1 MKPFDLTTLGG
12 RIAFARKAQKLTQAE
27 LAKLAGI
34 GQSSIALLESGST
47 KAPLRALEL
56 AQALQ
61 VSLEWLLH
69 GESPTPASL
78 GESAPHPTQDSKLDS
93 LAARLAF
100 RREQCGLTQAQL
112 AAKSGLSQA
121 TIGNLETG
129 RNKGTKRILELALAL
144 HITPEWLI
152 HGGSLNAAKGD
163 ALRRDLDVPTSE
175 QCLEQ
180 AMQRLLGMQV
190 VPADSVNPGRVVLP
204 SALVRLPII
213 DWFDQALATPQQAH
227 LRHLSRGDFPSP
239 FKQSPSSFWMRVP
252 TDVMSPEYHEN
263 DLILVDPELI
273 ARNSDDIVVREANG
287 TPEFGRLRQTF
298 DERYIEI
305 LNPLYPTRI
314 KRLEES
320 SLVVGV
326 VNGMVR
332 QPRARD

>member
-12 RIAFARKAQKLTQAE
+12 RIAFARKAKKLTQAE

-47 KAPLRALEL
+47 KAPQRALEL
-56 AQALQ
+56 AQALE
-61 VSLEWLLH
+61 VSMEWLLH
-69 GESPTPASL
+69 GESPTPANSS
-78 GESAPHPTQDSKLDS
+78 ESATPPTQDSKLAS
-93 LAARLAF
+93 LATRLAF

-112 AAKSGLSQA
+112 ADKSGLSQA

-144 HITPEWLI
+144 HVTPEWLL
-152 HGGSLNAAKGD
+152 HGGNLNEAKKN
-163 ALRRDLDVPTSE
+163 ALGLDLGVPSSE
-175 QCLEQ
+175 QRLEQ
-180 AMQRLLGMQV
+180 AMQRLLSMQV
-190 VPADSVNPGRVVLP
+190 APVENEGRGKASPINTSVK
-204 SALVRLPII
+204 LPII

-227 LRHLSRGDFPSP
+227 LSHESRGAFSCP

-252 TDVMSPEYHEN
+252 TDVMSPEYQEN
-263 DLILVDPELI
+263 DLILIDPELI
-273 ARNSDDIVVREANG
+273 ARNSDDVVVRDANG

-298 DERYIEI
+298 DGRYIEI
-305 LNPLYPTRI
+305 LNPLYPVRM
-314 KRLEES
+314 KRLEEGS
-320 SLVVGV
+320 MVVGV

>member
-1 MKPFDLTTLGG
+1 MKPFDLATLGG

-47 KAPLRALEL
+47 KTPQRGLEI

-69 GESPTPASL
+69 GESPIPSTLSEL
-78 GESAPHPTQDSKLDS
+78 APPPTQDLKLGS

-152 HGGSLNAAKGD
+152 HGGSLNAAKGN
-163 ALRRDLDVPTSE
+163 ALRRDLGVPTSE
-175 QCLEQ
+175 QRLEQ
-180 AMQRLLGMQV
+180 AMQRLLSMQA
-190 VPADSVNPGRVVLP
+190 VPAAPPERAVPTST
-204 SALVRLPII
+204 SMKLPII
-213 DWFDQALATPQQAH
+213 DWFDHALATPQHAH
-227 LRHLSRGDFPSP
+227 LSHESRGGFPSP
-239 FKQSPSSFWMRVP
+239 FEQSPSSFWMRVP
-252 TDVMSPEYHEN
+252 TDVMSPQYQEN

-273 ARNSDDIVVREANG
+273 ARNSDDIVVRDANG

-298 DERYIEI
+298 DGRYIEI
-305 LNPLYPTRI
+305 LNPLYPTRM
-314 KRLEES
+314 KQLEED

>member
-12 RIAFARKAQKLTQAE
+12 RIAFARKTQKLTQAE

-47 KAPLRALEL
+47 KAPQRALEL

-69 GESPTPASL
+69 GESPPTSNSSKLTPDL
-78 GESAPHPTQDSKLDS
+78 IQDSKLTS
-93 LAARLAF
+93 LAVRLAF

-112 AAKSGLSQA
+112 ADKSGLSQA

-144 HITPEWLI
+144 HITPEWLL
-152 HGGSLNAAKGD
+152 HGGNLNAAKGN
-163 ALRRDLDVPTSE
+163 ALRRDLAVPTSE
-175 QCLEQ
+175 QRLERE
-180 AMQRLLGMQV
+180 MQRLLSMQV
-190 VPADSVNPGRVVLP
+190 IPVETKSPRNALPANAPLT
-204 SALVRLPII
+204 LPII
-213 DWFDQALATPQQAH
+213 DWFDQALATPLQTYLSH
-227 LRHLSRGDFPSP
+227 ESRGSFPSP

-252 TDVMSPEYHEN
+252 TDVMSPEYQEN
-263 DLILVDPELI
+263 DLILVDPELL
-273 ARNSDDIVVREANG
+273 ARNNDDIVVRDTNG

-298 DERYIEI
+298 DGRYIEI
-305 LNPLYPTRI
+305 LNPLYPVRM
-314 KRLEES
+314 KRLEKGS
-320 SLVVGV
+320 VVVGV

>member
-1 MKPFDLTTLGG
+1 MKPFDLATLGG

-34 GQSSIALLESGST
+34 GQSSIALLEGGST
-47 KAPLRALEL
+47 KTPQRALEL

-78 GESAPHPTQDSKLDS
+78 SESALHPIQDSKLDS

-152 HGGSLNAAKGD
+152 HGGSLNAAKGN
-163 ALRRDLDVPTSE
+163 ALRRDLGVPTSE
-175 QCLEQ
+175 QRLEQ

-190 VPADSVNPGRVVLP
+190 PADNVSPGRAVPP
-204 SALVRLPII
+204 STSVKLPII
-213 DWFDQALATPQQAH
+213 DWFDQALATPHQAH
-227 LRHLSRGDFPSP
+227 LSHESRGVFSSP
-239 FKQSPSSFWMRVP
+239 FKQSSSSFWMRVP
-252 TDVMSPEYHEN
+252 TDVMSPEYQEN
-263 DLILVDPELI
+263 DLILVDPELM
-273 ARNSDDIVVREANG
+273 ARNSDDIVVRDANG

-298 DERYIEI
+298 DGSYIEI
-305 LNPLYPTRI
+305 LNPLYPTRM
-314 KRLEES
+314 KRLEEG

>member
-1 MKPFDLTTLGG
+1 MKPFDLATLGG

-47 KAPLRALEL
+47 KTPQRALEL

-69 GESPTPASL
+69 GESPTPTSL
-78 GESAPHPTQDSKLDS
+78 SGSALHPTQDSKLDS

-152 HGGSLNAAKGD
+152 HGGSLNAAKGN

-175 QCLEQ
+175 QRLEQ
-180 AMQRLLGMQV
+180 MMQRLLSMQV
-190 VPADSVNPGRVVLP
+190 VPTDSVSPGRAVTTSTSVK
-204 SALVRLPII
+204 LPII
-213 DWFDQALATPQQAH
+213 DWLDQTLATPHQAH
-227 LRHLSRGDFPSP
+227 LSHESRGVFSSP

-252 TDVMSPEYHEN
+252 TDVMRPEYQEN

-273 ARNSDDIVVREANG
+273 ARNGDDVVVRDADG
-287 TPEFGRLRQTF
+287 TLEFGRLRKAL
-298 DERYIEI
+298 DGRYIEI
-305 LNPLYPTRI
+305 LNPIYPTRM
-314 KRLEES
+314 KQLEED